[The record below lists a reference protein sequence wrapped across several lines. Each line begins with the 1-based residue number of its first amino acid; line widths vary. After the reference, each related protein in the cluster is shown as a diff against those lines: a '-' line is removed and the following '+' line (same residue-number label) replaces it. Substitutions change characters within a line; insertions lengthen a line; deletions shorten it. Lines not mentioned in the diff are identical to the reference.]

1 MEMVVLGTV
10 RPSGVA
16 WETEL
21 GLVRSLNLDFIL
33 ILSAARFQI
42 ILRSLEVL
50 F

>member
-1 MEMVVLGTV
+1 MAMIVLGAV

-21 GLVRSLNLDFIL
+21 GVVRSLNLDFIL
-33 ILSAARFQI
+33 ILLAARFRI